1 MLRTSVVR
9 TLHYEPVHRISFGV
23 TNFSQHS
30 HFAVSVPALSRHMCL
45 KKLVNFMLQ
54 TLQLH
59 FFGVDVS

>member
-9 TLHYEPVHRISFGV
+9 TLHYEPVHKISFGV

-30 HFAVSVPALSRHMCL
+30 HFAVLVPALSRHMCL